1 MNKMKRLLACVG
13 TVSQRHDFARPTGS
27 SSGQKRHG
35 LKSEISAPNI
45 ISLLVL
51 LILPF
56 LGYAG
61 IQPDAGM
68 GEGGTVQQP
77 DNAVIWYLGH
87 CGFAVRTRNHLLI
100 FDYQELRD
108 GQQPKLRPSKPSLD
122 NGWINPEE
130 IKDLAV
136 RVFVSHSHDDHF
148 DRVVFE
154 WKKTIPNIQ
163 YFFGWKAA
171 DDTAFHYLVGPRA
184 EYKSGGLE
192 IATINSHHSGVPE
205 VAWLVKID
213 GVVIYHNGDCQPDD
227 AVTEYEY
234 LKSKTGRIDVAFVMP
249 VHEEKL
255 KYSIQNAELFRQFS
269 PCLVFPMHVTA
280 GAPMYTDFERIWTS
294 RIPGLSV
301 AIPKKMGERFEY
313 ENNDKG
319 KMKEAK

>member
-1 MNKMKRLLACVG
+1 MNEMKRVLAYAG
-13 TVSQRHDFARPTGS
+13 TVSRRHDSARPTGS

-87 CGFAVRTRNHLLI
+87 CGFAVRTQNHLLI

-148 DRVVFE
+148 DRIVFE

-163 YFFGWKAA
+163 YFFGW
-171 DDTAFHYLVGPRA
+171 
-184 EYKSGGLE
+184 
-192 IATINSHHSGVPE
+192 
-205 VAWLVKID
+205 
-213 GVVIYHNGDCQPDD
+213 
-227 AVTEYEY
+227 
-234 LKSKTGRIDVAFVMP
+234 
-249 VHEEKL
+249 
-255 KYSIQNAELFRQFS
+255 
-269 PCLVFPMHVTA
+269 
-280 GAPMYTDFERIWTS
+280 TS
-294 RIPGLSV
+294 RTAIMYWLSSFSSLTFSV
-301 AIPKKMGERFEY
+301 AATALAPKTVPSFFLPSSSFKM
-313 ENNDKG
+313 
-319 KMKEAK
+319 